1 MSPMLGGRFRRLSIV
16 TPTVLLTS
24 LVAAI
29 AVVIAGFVSYPL
41 IVASSEQVGQ
51 RNLAQLANVTAN
63 AVERNAGAGS
73 LDSNLISTLQRE
85 SISAYLF
92 GPVDAADISADD
104 LPSGFGVG
112 MARKLLNGQEVSARV
127 STPAGQL
134 LFEGRPLSFGGAV
147 LLVQP
152 VSVAGAS
159 AASVI
164 YRLIIALL
172 IGLVIA
178 IPLGYLAARRLARP
192 LRRAS
197 ETAVEL
203 SLGSRGIHIE
213 PEGPREVSDIA
224 IALNSLDLALES
236 SESRQREFL
245 LSVSHEL
252 RTPLTAVKGYGE
264 ALADGLM
271 SAAETKNAGEII
283 SREAARLD
291 RLINDLLDLARLGAV
306 NFTIDPSQVD
316 LEEFVSNTCEVW
328 SYRCSE
334 SNVHFISHPAPH
346 RNIIVD
352 SLRVRQIIDN
362 LTENALRVTPA
373 DGRIELVVQLVGA
386 NLQIAVSD
394 SGPGLS
400 GEDMAIAFE
409 PGALYERYRGVRPV
423 GTGLG
428 LALVGKLA
436 CGLGGSASVQSSE
449 LGGAK
454 FEVLIPVELNPE
466 Q

>member
-1 MSPMLGGRFRRLSIV
+1 MSAVLNGRFRRLSIV

-29 AVVIAGFVSYPL
+29 AVFVAGFVSYPL
-41 IVASSEQVGQ
+41 IVANSEQVGQ

-63 AVERNAGAGS
+63 AVERNAGSGS
-73 LDSNLISTLQRE
+73 LDPNLISTLQRE

-92 GPVDAADISADD
+92 GPVDVVDISADD

-112 MARKLLNGQEVSARV
+112 MARKLLNGEEISARV

-134 LFEGRPLSFGGAV
+134 LFEGRPLNFGGAV

-203 SLGSRGIHIE
+203 SLGSRGVHIE

-264 ALADGLM
+264 ALTDGMM
-271 SAAETKNAGEII
+271 SSAEAKNAGEII

-328 SYRCSE
+328 AYRCSE
-334 SNVHFISHPAPH
+334 SNVHFISHPAPQ

-373 DGRIELVVQLVGA
+373 DGRIELVVQLVDS

-400 GEDMAIAFE
+400 DDDMAIAFE

-428 LALVGKLA
+428 LALVGRLA
-436 CGLGGSASVQSSE
+436 SGLGGSASVQSSE

-454 FEVLIPVELNPE
+454 FEVCIPVELNPE